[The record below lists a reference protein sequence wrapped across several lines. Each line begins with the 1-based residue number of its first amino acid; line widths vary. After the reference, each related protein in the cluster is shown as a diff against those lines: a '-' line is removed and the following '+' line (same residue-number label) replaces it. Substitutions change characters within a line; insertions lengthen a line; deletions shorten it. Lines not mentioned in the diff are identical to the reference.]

1 MQADAQKEDKEP
13 SDMDDAVV
21 NTEFVGTALE
31 HMNLDE
37 GTDWV
42 HLSPEQQS
50 AFIKAVE
57 SGKLADLVEPWEPWW
72 MSSGAVLE
80 SEAHHPNQPRS
91 EARKVASQPRAMGAP
106 ADDTTVAA
114 DTNTAAQCRIAP
126 QSDEDFLSQTF
137 AAPSIGGTGMRNG
150 AGRLSEGGSTGDVHH
165 HDAQSAGHAGGRGG
179 DGRGVRGGDGG
190 RGGVGGAKGRQIPI
204 EDDDSDSDDADESP
218 DLSSGGRKEGS
229 SGTGERVA
237 EGDEEEEDAGGGG
250 LVNRTPAVP
259 KFIPA
264 LSTLTSKEVR
274 KPSMICRLR
283 NTLQHTAAHC
293 NERQYTATHCNAL
306 QHTAVHYVAWLV
318 ALCTLML
325 KKKTIVRTVAATLHV
340 ALCQCHCNTLF

>member
-1 MQADAQKEDKEP
+1 MQSDAQKEDTEP

-31 HMNLDE
+31 HMNLHE
-37 GTDWV
+37 GTDWE
-42 HLSPEQQS
+42 HLSPEQQT

-80 SEAHHPNQPRS
+80 SEAHHPTQPRN
-91 EARKVASQPRAMGAP
+91 EARKVAPGPPAVGAP

-114 DTNTAAQCRIAP
+114 DTAQRRIAP

-137 AAPSIGGTGMRNG
+137 AAPSSGGTGMWNS
-150 AGRLSEGGSTGDVHH
+150 AGRLSEGGSKCAVHH

-179 DGRGVRGGDGG
+179 DGGGGRGGDGG

-274 KPSMICRLR
+274 KPSMICGLR
-283 NTLQHTAAHC
+283 KTLQHMAAHC
-293 NERQYTATHCNAL
+293 NTRRHTATHCNAL
-306 QHTAVHYVAWLV
+306 QHTAVHYVAWIV
-318 ALCTLML
+318 AL
-325 KKKTIVRTVAATLHV
+325 RTSAH
-340 ALCQCHCNTLF
+340 